1 MAMRAQRE
9 PLAAATFAALED
21 KGSTMTIAMS
31 DGFESE
37 LRVHRPTSAPARA
50 HGRGSPL
57 VVLIYGGGFVAGD
70 NRQLSPYAGALAR
83 LYGATVVNI
92 SYRLA
97 PEHRFPAAP
106 SDAWDTLAW
115 LARNAG
121 SLGADA
127 RAGFV
132 VGGVS
137 AGANLAAVTA
147 QRWADERREPR
158 LTAAWLSIPL
168 LFEAA
173 LVPDE
178 YRGAWLSREQNADA
192 DVINEEAM
200 RYIVAHT
207 RVDVGSPL
215 FSPVNSASADRHAS
229 MPPRVYFQVCG
240 QDPLRDDGLV
250 YERMLRAA
258 GVRTRLDVYPGVPH
272 AHFSFMP
279 ALKSSRKAQADTV
292 ENFAWLLDC
301 DSPSEGTVRDS
312 VSAPGSG

>member
-1 MAMRAQRE
+1 MRAQRE

-21 KGSTMTIAMS
+21 KGTTMTITMS
-31 DGFESE
+31 DGFRSE
-37 LRVHRPTSAPARA
+37 VRIHRPTSPPA

-106 SDAWDTLAW
+106 NDAWDALRWAVGS
-115 LARNAG
+115 AA
-121 SLGADA
+121 SLGADP

-137 AGANLAAVTA
+137 AGGNLAAVLA
-147 QRWADERREPR
+147 QRWADEGAAPA
-158 LTAAWLSIPL
+158 LTGAWLSIPL

-173 LVPDE
+173 LVPE
-178 YRGAWLSREQNADA
+178 GYRGAWLSREQNAHA

-200 RYIVAHT
+200 GWIAKH
-207 RVDVGSPL
+207 VGMDAASAL
-215 FSPVNSASADRHAS
+215 FSPVNSASGDRHRT

-258 GVRTRLDVYPGVPH
+258 GVQTRLDVYPGVPH

-279 ALKSSRKAQADTV
+279 TLESSRRAQADTV
-292 ENFAWLLDC
+292 RNFAWLLDC
-301 DSPSEGTVRDS
+301 ERPSEGAVKEN
-312 VSAPGSG
+312 VSAPGSA